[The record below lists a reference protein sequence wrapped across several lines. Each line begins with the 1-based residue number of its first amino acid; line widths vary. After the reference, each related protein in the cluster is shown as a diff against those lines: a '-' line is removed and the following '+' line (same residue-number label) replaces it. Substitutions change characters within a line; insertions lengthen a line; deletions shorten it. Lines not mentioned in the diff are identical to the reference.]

1 MSLSVIETPA
11 LWKFCRISAF
21 HVELKNRTRPIE
33 PKPQKPRKHKK
44 TMFLKTSDKIQST
57 YHETWNSFNSRSLAT
72 GPHHVAHR
80 LPWRPVVG
88 RYGQRTLGIRGSE
101 GLGGC
106 LKFRKKKKKPC
117 IHSDIKC
124 RFRGVHFTS
133 YQLNTRLLRPEDLPL
148 YVGGPK
154 AQAWENFFFQI
165 GSHDLRSQNGN
176 DATKCCFFRT
186 NNIFGKHKHEDF
198 CEKMLISDDILNV

>member
-1 MSLSVIETPA
+1 MKLGTGTRSIHWVLQQVHITW
-11 LWKFCRISAF
+11 LIAF
-21 HVELKNRTRPIE
+21 HGVPLLGFMASAHWESAGLKAWG
-33 PKPQKPRKHKK
+33 
-44 TMFLKTSDKIQST
+44 DV
-57 YHETWNSFNSRSLAT
+57 WNSER
-72 GPHHVAHR
+72 
-80 LPWRPVVG
+80 
-88 RYGQRTLGIRGSE
+88 
-101 GLGGC
+101 
-106 LKFRKKKKKPC
+106 KKKKPC

-176 DATKCCFFRT
+176 DATKSTKCWFLWSWGNNIWGKKPSSCFFSY
-186 NNIFGKHKHEDF
+186 K
-198 CEKMLISDDILNV
+198 